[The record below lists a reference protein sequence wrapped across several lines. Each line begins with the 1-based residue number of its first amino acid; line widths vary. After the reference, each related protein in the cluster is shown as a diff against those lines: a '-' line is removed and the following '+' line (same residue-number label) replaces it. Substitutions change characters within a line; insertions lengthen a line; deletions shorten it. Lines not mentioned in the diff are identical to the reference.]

1 MPDLDSLTDVQLRE
15 LVITIS
21 ETKTAETILQE
32 LVFFLDGDV
41 VKRFLKMPEL
51 HE

>member
-21 ETKTAETILQE
+21 ETKTAATVLQE
-32 LVFFLDGDV
+32 LVFFLDGEV
-41 VKRFLKMPEL
+41 VKSFLKLPEL
-51 HE
+51 HD